1 MRLPFPPLLTR
12 GRVFLQ
18 LVQIALFSS
27 ATKPRWIPLK
37 KESLLDL
44 IINTTPVNQPVS
56 HYLDLL
62 ALDGIYCR
70 VGIPS
75 AKDQAFDYNFIP
87 LIFTQKKIVGSVVTG
102 SKRTVEMLELT
113 SKSL

>member
-1 MRLPFPPLLTR
+1 MTALSTSAHKREGVLAAGADSFVLLSNQAQVDT
-12 GRVFLQ
+12 
-18 LVQIALFSS
+18 
-27 ATKPRWIPLK
+27 LK

-44 IINTTPVNQPVS
+44 IIDTTPVNQPVS

-75 AKDQAFDYNFIP
+75 AKDQVFDYNWIP

-102 SKRTVEMLELT
+102 SKRMVEMLELT
-113 SKSL
+113 SKNL